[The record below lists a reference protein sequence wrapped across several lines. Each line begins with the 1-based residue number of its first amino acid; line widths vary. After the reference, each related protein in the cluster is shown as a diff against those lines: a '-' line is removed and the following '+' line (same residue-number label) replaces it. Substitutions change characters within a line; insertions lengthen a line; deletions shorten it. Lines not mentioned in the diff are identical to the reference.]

1 MKVSQ
6 EQRSNNKNKKYNFTI
21 WTYHKVC
28 ELGVGKSF
36 GDIALGKDISNR
48 TATVIANEDAV
59 LGSLHKDVYQI
70 CIKDAQEKHRK
81 LNIEYVLSQKLF
93 ENFNPDIFERYYF
106 NFFRN
111 VRVKRGDIL
120 YSQGNNPTEIY
131 FLFDGE
137 VEIQSKISLNFCTEI
152 ISIIKPQKKKSLSEM
167 KINRMNLMHP
177 KMNKFYHDAK
187 TIRAF
192 VEKNKNILGLEDQII
207 NGTYFTSAICSS
219 DYCDYYA
226 IEKNFFIK

>member
-1 MKVSQ
+1 MKGI
-6 EQRSNNKNKKYNFTI
+6 TLI
-21 WTYHKVC
+21 
-28 ELGVGKSF
+28 
-36 GDIALGKDISNR
+36 
-48 TATVIANEDAV
+48 
-59 LGSLHKDVYQI
+59 
-70 CIKDAQEKHRK
+70 
-81 LNIEYVLSQKLF
+81 
-93 ENFNPDIFERYYF
+93 
-106 NFFRN
+106 FRN

-187 TIRAF
+187 TIRLF
-192 VEKNKNILGLEDQII
+192 VEKNKNILKLLMELILHLLFVQVITVTI
-207 NGTYFTSAICSS
+207 TQLRKIFL
-219 DYCDYYA
+219 
-226 IEKNFFIK
+226 